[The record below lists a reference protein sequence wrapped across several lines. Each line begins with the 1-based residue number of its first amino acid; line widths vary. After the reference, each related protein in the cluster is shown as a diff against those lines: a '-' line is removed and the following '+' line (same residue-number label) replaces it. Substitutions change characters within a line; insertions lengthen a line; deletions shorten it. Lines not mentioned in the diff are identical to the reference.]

1 MTATNY
7 SKSANNYD
15 ILRVYA
21 YYRTLLSSLLL
32 LMFYAGF
39 AKDVLGSSD
48 PKFYFNTS
56 LAYTLINV
64 MTLILLW
71 RGHFQPRNEQIFAI
85 LLCDVV
91 ALIILMQTSG
101 GVGNSNGIG
110 YLLLACT
117 AAAGILLKAQPSA
130 ALAAVASILVIGVT
144 LNEVFK
150 GNGDSRTLFSAGTL
164 GVLLF
169 LSALTLSYL
178 SGRIR
183 ASNLEATSQAE
194 HAAQLERM
202 AQLIVERMQTGIMV
216 TNDQGGIELINQA
229 AAKLLELNDTRPGQ
243 HQLSQLPE
251 LEEHLKLWKAYPHT
265 RTPHITLADS
275 DREIR
280 LGFAQFDD
288 SNTVTDKD
296 ASTLIFIEDNRT
308 LNQEA
313 QQLKLASLG
322 RLTASIAHEIR
333 NPLGA
338 ISHASQLLGESPELS
353 ATDKRMTEIIDTNT
367 TRVNQII
374 ENVLQLS
381 RRRSSQPETIELN
394 EWVDAF
400 VHNYENEDPT
410 ARIDTVSEHSNIRTK
425 VDLSHLNQIVT
436 NLVNNGLRYSQEATD
451 TAHLSLQLGINPQTE
466 LPYLNVIDDGAGIPE
481 ENRPHIFEPFFT
493 TEASG
498 SGLGLYISQEL
509 CQANQANLNYMITDE
524 EKSCFQITFA
534 HPKRLL

>member
-64 MTLILLW
+64 VTLILLW
-71 RGHFQPRNEQIFAI
+71 RGHFQPRSEQIFFI

-101 GVGNSNGIG
+101 GVGNGIG
-110 YLLLACT
+110 YLLLVCT

-144 LNEVFK
+144 LSEVFK

-164 GVLLF
+164 GILLF
-169 LSALTLSYL
+169 LSALMLSYL

-202 AQLIVERMQTGIMV
+202 AQLIVERMQTGILV
-216 TNDQGGIELINQA
+216 TNDQGSIELINQA
-229 AAKLLELNDTRPGQ
+229 AAKLLEFNDTRSGQ

-265 RTPHITLADS
+265 RTPHITLADG

-288 SNTVTDKD
+288 SDTSKD

-381 RRRSSQPETIELN
+381 RRRSSQPETIELD

-410 ARIDTVSEHSNIRTK
+410 AHIDTVSEHSSIKTK
-425 VDLSHLNQIVT
+425 MDLSHLNQIVT

-451 TAHLSLQLGINPQTE
+451 TAHIRLALGINPQTE

-509 CQANQANLNYMITDE
+509 CQANQASLNYMITDE

>member
-1 MTATNY
+1 MTTTNY
-7 SKSANNYD
+7 PKIANNYD

-21 YYRTLLSSLLL
+21 YYRTMLSSLLL

-39 AKDVLGSSD
+39 TKDVLGSSD
-48 PKFYFNTS
+48 PEFFFKTS
-56 LAYTLINV
+56 LVYTLINV
-64 MTLILLW
+64 ITLLLLW
-71 RGHFQPRNEQIFAI
+71 RGHFQPRSEQIFAI

-101 GVGNSNGIG
+101 GVGNGIG
-110 YLLLACT
+110 YLLLVCT
-117 AAAGILLKAQPSA
+117 AAAGILLKTQPSA

-144 LNEVFK
+144 LSEVFK

-169 LSALTLSYL
+169 LAALTLSYL
-178 SGRIR
+178 SSRIR
-183 ASNLEATSQAE
+183 ASSLEAESQAE

-202 AQLIVERMQTGIMV
+202 AQLIVERMQTGILV
-216 TNDQGGIELINQA
+216 TNDQGRIELINQA
-229 AAKLLELNDTRPGQ
+229 AAKLLEINDTRPGH

-265 RTPHITLADS
+265 RTPHISLGDS

-280 LGFAQFDD
+280 LGFAQFDNTAHDSKKD
-288 SNTVTDKD
+288 SN
-296 ASTLIFIEDNRT
+296 TLIFIEDNRT

-394 EWVDAF
+394 EWVEYF

-410 ARIDTVSEHSNIRTK
+410 AKIDTISEHPNIRTK
-425 VDLSHLNQIVT
+425 MDLSHLNQIVT
-436 NLVNNGLRYSQEATD
+436 NLVNNGLRHSLEATN
-451 TAHLSLQLGINPQTE
+451 TASLSIHLGINPQNE
-466 LPYLNVIDDGAGIPE
+466 LPYLNVIDDGTGIPE
-481 ENRPHIFEPFFT
+481 ENRSHIFEPFFT

-509 CQANQANLNYMITDE
+509 CQANQANLNYLITDE
-524 EKSCFQITFA
+524 GKSCFQITFA
-534 HPKRLL
+534 HPKRLV